1 MIVSANRFNRTPI
14 NTVIVLFLTA
24 NAARG
29 GDPGNIWLASR
40 QTGLPRD
47 LVANI
52 TQLGTVDKRILTE
65 RIGRV
70 PDELMSKIDD
80 GLRLVLG
87 L

>member
-1 MIVSANRFNRTPI
+1 VIVSANRFNKTPI
-14 NTVIVLFLTA
+14 NTVIVVFLTA

-29 GDPGNIWLASR
+29 EDPGNIWLDR
-40 QTGLPRD
+40 HQTGLQRD
-47 LVANI
+47 SVANI
-52 TQLGTVDKRILTE
+52 TQFGTVDKRILSE

-70 PDELMSKIDD
+70 PDDLMAKIDD